1 MIFKFTVPGK
11 PQTKARPRFTRRGG
25 VYTKKETVDYEKTVR
40 TCFSAATT
48 KQNYLIKK
56 DGPILVCIDACF
68 PIPISWTK
76 GKQLAAKNGTLQ
88 HTSKPDFDNVAKI
101 IIDALN
107 GLAWKDDSQI
117 VSATVRKHFS
127 ENPRVEVIIRGEIN
141 E

>member
-48 KQNYLIKK
+48 QEDYLIKK
-56 DGPILVCIDACF
+56 DGPILVCIDAYF

-76 GKQLAAKNGTLQ
+76 RKQLAAKDGMYP

-101 IIDALN
+101 ITDALN
-107 GLAWKDDSQI
+107 GLAWKDDSHI
-117 VSATVRKHFS
+117 VSATVRKAYS
-127 ENPRVEVIIRGEIN
+127 ENPRVEIIIRGKSK
-141 E
+141 